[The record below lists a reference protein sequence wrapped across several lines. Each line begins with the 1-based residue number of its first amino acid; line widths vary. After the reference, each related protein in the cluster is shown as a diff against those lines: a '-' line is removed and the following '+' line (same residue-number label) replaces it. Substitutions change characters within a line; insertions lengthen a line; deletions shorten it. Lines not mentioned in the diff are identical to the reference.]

1 MSVFRVQQAACLW
14 PSKRTATPASTWLH
28 SVVFTPNL
36 RRTEGKEYCVRFFLK
51 ITGKIRTPSAENW
64 DPHQVSR
71 KEIMSETKDK
81 CFALFRVSEKVLWCG
96 GAAKVGRDNYSLD
109 THIPSGRNSVF
120 IVYFKVFSCPSSPLE
135 PRTKPVR
142 RVGVGAVIIFLWRKR
157 KLTCSRPQRRERELA
172 LLPAILGSPPI

>member
-1 MSVFRVQQAACLW
+1 
-14 PSKRTATPASTWLH
+14 
-28 SVVFTPNL
+28 
-36 RRTEGKEYCVRFFLK
+36 
-51 ITGKIRTPSAENW
+51 
-64 DPHQVSR
+64 
-71 KEIMSETKDK
+71 MSETKDK